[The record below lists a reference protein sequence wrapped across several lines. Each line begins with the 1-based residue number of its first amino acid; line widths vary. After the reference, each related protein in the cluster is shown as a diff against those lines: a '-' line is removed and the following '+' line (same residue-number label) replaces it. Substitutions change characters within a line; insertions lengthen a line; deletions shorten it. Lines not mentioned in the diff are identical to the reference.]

1 MGFWRSLVDALPK
14 RHYNKHIDSNKQEQ
28 HMKAILLV
36 ALGAIGYHFYANA
49 SDRDQLIYTVKST
62 VSNTAADIADT
73 TKPDLMDVLKN
84 R

>member
-1 MGFWRSLVDALPK
+1 
-14 RHYNKHIDSNKQEQ
+14 
-28 HMKAILLV
+28 MKAILLV